1 MPINPSLS
9 MTLSQ
14 AFTRTRLEAV
24 VEDNVAGLVSV
35 NGDPRH
41 PFIPKMQRLLD
52 LLSGGIPLLGNLA
65 FTAETEN
72 SFPHSTGI
80 ASSASGISAFALCL
94 LDIANQVATPEVP
107 FNKWMQMVSYAS
119 RLGSGSACRSLYGGF
134 TVWGRT
140 ALVADSSDD
149 FAVAVRKELHP
160 AMMSLC
166 DAILIVSSEQKEVAS
181 TLGHRSMD
189 HHPFRQGRVIQANSN
204 LEETLRA
211 LAANDFD
218 KLGDIAEN
226 EALSLHALLMSAS
239 PGVILVKP
247 GTLEIIRRV
256 RAQRKI
262 GIPLFFTLD
271 AGANVHLLYP
281 RAAAEAAEAV
291 IRGELAPFCEGGR
304 VIYDHCGTGPA
315 RLTGR
320 DENQPG

>member
-1 MPINPSLS
+1 MPVNASLS
-9 MTLSQ
+9 MTLDR
-14 AFTRTRLEAV
+14 AFTRTRLDAV
-24 VEDNVAGLVSV
+24 VGDAVPGLVSV
-35 NGDPRH
+35 NGDPGH
-41 PFIPKMQRLLD
+41 PFIPKMQHLLD
-52 LLSGGIPLLGNLA
+52 MVTGEIPLLGKLT

-94 LDIANQVATPEVP
+94 LDIARQVTDREIPG
-107 FNKWMQMVSYAS
+107 KDWMQMVSNAS
-119 RLGSGSACRSLYGGF
+119 RLGSGSACRSVYGGF

-140 ALVADSSDD
+140 DLLAGSSDA
-149 FAVAVRKELHP
+149 FAVALSGEVHP

-181 TLGHRSMD
+181 TQGHRSMD
-189 HHPFRQGRVIQANSN
+189 LHPFRQGRVIQANSN

-211 LAANDFD
+211 LAANDFE

-239 PGVILVKP
+239 PGVILLKP
-247 GTLEIIRRV
+247 GTLGIIRIV
-256 RAQRKI
+256 RAQRKS

-281 RAAAEAAEAV
+281 RAVAADVETV
-291 IRGELAPFCEGGR
+291 IREELAAFCEEGR

-315 RLTGR
+315 LLTVR
-320 DENQPG
+320 DENQSG